1 MEESVDFDHQII
13 PKIPIAVTHLGHHV
27 AECHLQVNK
36 FGRLPSSIEK
46 SSETGIYKCRS

>member
-13 PKIPIAVTHLGHHV
+13 PTIPIAVTDLGHHV

-36 FGRLPSSIEK
+36 EFNEQFKVSL
-46 SSETGIYKCRS
+46 

>member
-36 FGRLPSSIEK
+36 EFNEQFKVSL
-46 SSETGIYKCRS
+46 